1 MTCLGKKA
9 MHSWYKYCIDAS
21 VFHNVTTLRK
31 FIEVLRK
38 QSNTDAAI
46 VPYRENIALSS
57 YDEDGEFVGKIKA
70 PRYFGAGV
78 EALAETFF
86 EVFGSEFNLQGYKS
100 QDTVDDDLEDT
111 GYDAVAYTAK
121 EKRYGKIIGKICQPG
136 NHIYVQIKGVL
147 NPTKEFTTNDGSRIM
162 NFYGNAGGHACMI
175 GERYKARFVLF
186 TTGKGLHYKLEQN
199 TWSEIEVI
207 NYTAIERKIN
217 NNPFF
222 WNSLYSKLGLSEL
235 QINAPKDPEFVSKEE
250 QLADFS

>member
-9 MHSWYKYCIDAS
+9 MHSWYKYCIDAP

-46 VPYRENIALSS
+46 VPYRESIALSS

-100 QDTVDDDLEDT
+100 QDTVEDDLEDT
-111 GYDAVAYTAK
+111 GYDAIAYNAK
-121 EKRYGKIIGKICQPG
+121 EKRHGKIIGKISEPG

-162 NFYGNAGGHACMI
+162 NFYGNAGGHATMI

-186 TTGKGLHYKLEQN
+186 TTGKGLHYKLEKN
-199 TWSEIEVI
+199 TFSEIEVV
-207 NYTAIERKIN
+207 NYNAIERKIN

-222 WNSLYSKLGLSEL
+222 WNSLYSKLGLAEL